1 MNRILIFIKNNISV
15 FSFFSI
21 LIIILSVYELV
32 TIDISQIRHIDPRFI
47 FYLAIV
53 FALLIL
59 VFDIIFKKIFTDR
72 KKLNSVQLLIS
83 IAFLTIL
90 YFNYYN

>member
-1 MNRILIFIKNNISV
+1 MNKILIFIKNNISV

-83 IAFLTIL
+83 IAILTIL